1 MAPVR
6 VFGAAYSVYVR
17 TVRLA
22 LHEKGVAYDLVPVDV
37 FAPGGPPA
45 DHLARQPF
53 GKIPAFEHDGFL
65 LYETGAISRYIDE
78 AFAGPALQPD
88 TPQARARVNQVI
100 SIADNYIYPHLVWGV
115 HAERIAKPQR
125 GIATNPA
132 RLAAALEKSA
142 TCLDALARLLG
153 DEPWLA
159 GSATPTLAD
168 LHAAPMFHYFRLAPE
183 GLDMMERW
191 SSLTDWWARID
202 ARPSMQ
208 ATRPD

>member
-1 MAPVR
+1 MEPVR

-45 DHLARQPF
+45 EHLERQPF
-53 GKIPAFEHDGFL
+53 GKIPAFEHGSFR

-78 AFAGPALQPD
+78 AFAGPVLQPG
-88 TPQARARVNQVI
+88 TPQERARINQVI

-115 HAERIAKPQR
+115 HAELVAKPQR
-125 GIATNPA
+125 GIETNQA
-132 RLAAALEKSA
+132 RLAASLDKSV
-142 TCLDALARLLG
+142 TCLEALARLLG
-153 DEPWLA
+153 DAPFLA
-159 GSATPTLAD
+159 GSAAPTLAD

-183 GLDMMERW
+183 GRDMMTRW
-191 SSLTDWWARID
+191 PSLSDWWSRID

-208 ATRPD
+208 ATRPG